1 MKAIE
6 ERRVLMTDVLIFDI
20 LLSLG
25 GIKHPA
31 TLYPPRN
38 PDILHQLL
46 DAIEEST
53 YDTLK
58 KDGLIYFLLK
68 WHRDDRAEYYAQAR
82 CIPPQF
88 VALADAYWY
97 LDAGEDV
104 YVSVVLSSRQR
115 DELTPACPPT

>member
-1 MKAIE
+1 MRAIE
-6 ERRVLMTDVLIFDI
+6 ERRALMTDVLIFDI

-25 GIKHPA
+25 GVKHPA
-31 TLYPPRN
+31 SLYPPRS
-38 PDILHQLL
+38 PAILQKLL
-46 DAIEEST
+46 DAIDNST

-68 WHRDDRAEYYAQAR
+68 WHRDDRAEYYAYAR

-104 YVSVVLSSRQR
+104 YVS
-115 DELTPACPPT
+115 LTFACCF